1 MAKKANFLWTAIN
14 SISNGRAMLTR
25 DEFVAK
31 EYNSFMVIK
40 ALSMD
45 ASLAPYL
52 HPFNTPTMRNA
63 DPYLHYI
70 TLFRLIPKKYRKT
83 VFLKG
88 KQTKYDEN
96 MITAV
101 ATYYQVSPKKAEGYL
116 DTMTEDQRQEILALC
131 LRTGIISAEEQK

>member
-1 MAKKANFLWTAIN
+1 
-14 SISNGRAMLTR
+14 MLSR

-63 DPYLHYI
+63 DPYIHYI
-70 TLFRLIPKKYRKT
+70 TLFKMIPKKYRKT

-88 KQTKYDEN
+88 KQTKYDEI

-116 DTMTEDQRQEILALC
+116 DTMSEIQRKEVLDLC
-131 LRTGIISAEEQK
+131 IRAGIIEDDKNAY